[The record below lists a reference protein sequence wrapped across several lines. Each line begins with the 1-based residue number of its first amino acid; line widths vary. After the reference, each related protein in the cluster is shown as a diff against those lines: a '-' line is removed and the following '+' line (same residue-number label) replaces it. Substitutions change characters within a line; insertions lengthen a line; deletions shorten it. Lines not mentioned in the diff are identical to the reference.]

1 MITSFRTM
9 LFPPREATTT
19 TEPPEPLTLQHSEFI
34 IFKQVLQQIVGP
46 AVRLL
51 FIPCVLWT
59 EISCLFVPFVV
70 SIQCLGCNLN
80 VQAKYTPVSTDLK
93 MTKVFPFNSSRT
105 ILYCMMGSAKTQ
117 H

>member
-1 MITSFRTM
+1 MITSFRMTS
-9 LFPPREATTT
+9 FASREAMTTA
-19 TEPPEPLTLQHSEFI
+19 EPPEPLTLQHSEFI
-34 IFKQVLQQIVGP
+34 IFKQILQQIVGP
-46 AVRLL
+46 AARLL

-70 SIQCLGCNLN
+70 SIQCFGSNLN

-93 MTKVFPFNSSRT
+93 ITKAFPFNFSRT
-105 ILYCMMGSAKTQ
+105 ILYCVMGSTKTQ

>member
-1 MITSFRTM
+1 MTSFAS
-9 LFPPREATTT
+9 REATTT
-19 TEPPEPLTLQHSEFI
+19 AEPPEPLTLQHSEFI
-34 IFKQVLQQIVGP
+34 IFKKILQQIVGP
-46 AVRLL
+46 AARLL

-70 SIQCLGCNLN
+70 SIQFFGSNLN
-80 VQAKYTPVSTDLK
+80 VQGKYTPVSTDLK

-105 ILYCMMGSAKTQ
+105 ILYCMMSSVKTQ

>member
-9 LFPPREATTT
+9 LFPPREAMTTA
-19 TEPPEPLTLQHSEFI
+19 EPPEPLTLQHSEFI

-46 AVRLL
+46 AARLL

-70 SIQCLGCNLN
+70 SIQMFWLQLER
-80 VQAKYTPVSTDLK
+80 
-93 MTKVFPFNSSRT
+93 SSEIYSRFHRPQDDKSLS
-105 ILYCMMGSAKTQ
+105 I
-117 H
+117 